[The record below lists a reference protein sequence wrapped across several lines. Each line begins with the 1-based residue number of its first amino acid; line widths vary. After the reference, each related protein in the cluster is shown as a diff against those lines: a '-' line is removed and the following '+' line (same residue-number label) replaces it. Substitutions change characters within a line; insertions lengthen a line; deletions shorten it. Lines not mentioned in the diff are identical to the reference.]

1 VTGKKI
7 EHWEFLLQL
16 ATQLSGIY
24 SIDTPVIV
32 QRKCWE
38 HKPTH
43 RIIYNPPMPSKLSS
57 FVFSHQTNIK
67 INSFF
72 MIILFNIIS
81 LNLIYI
87 SFIKESKTRPRCIV
101 CKRKGIDSKTP
112 YSCLECQVYLFI
124 LLVLTNEKIVN
135 QFICISFIE

>member
-1 VTGKKI
+1 VYLLGIIEQNCHIIYEKVTGKKI

-16 ATQLSGIY
+16 AIQLSGIY

-43 RIIYNPPMPSKLSS
+43 RIIYNPMPSKLSS

-67 INSFF
+67 TKSIPF
-72 MIILFNIIS
+72 S
-81 LNLIYI
+81 L
-87 SFIKESKTRPRCIV
+87 S
-101 CKRKGIDSKTP
+101 
-112 YSCLECQVYLFI
+112 SCLI
-124 LLVLTNEKIVN
+124 
-135 QFICISFIE
+135 